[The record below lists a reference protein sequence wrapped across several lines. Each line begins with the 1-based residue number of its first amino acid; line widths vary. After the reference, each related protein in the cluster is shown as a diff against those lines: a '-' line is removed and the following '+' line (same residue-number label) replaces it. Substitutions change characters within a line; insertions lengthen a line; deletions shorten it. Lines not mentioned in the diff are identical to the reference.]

1 VTGTALTSR
10 GLALAAAVA
19 LAGDTAAAQ
28 TAASPEWSVSV
39 SAATYIL
46 PDTEYVQPTITAER
60 GRLHLEG
67 RFNYENLDTGS
78 LWIGANFSGGGT
90 LMWAVTPMLGG
101 VFGDTTA
108 IAPGAKA
115 SLGWR
120 ALELYGESEYV
131 IDTGTRDD
139 RYFYMWSELSLAPI
153 DRFRF
158 GLVTQRTRAYQS
170 DRDIQRGL
178 LAGVSFEHL
187 DLTGYVFN
195 PDDERATYVISV
207 ALRF

>member
-1 VTGTALTSR
+1 MAGVAMALSVDH
-10 GLALAAAVA
+10 AS
-19 LAGDTAAAQ
+19 AQ
-28 TAASPEWSVSV
+28 TAAGPDWSVSI

-46 PDTEYVQPTITAER
+46 PDSEYVQPTVTADR

-67 RFNYENLDTGS
+67 RYNYENLDTGS
-78 LWIGANFSGGGT
+78 LWLGVNFSGGET
-90 LMWAVTPMLGG
+90 LAWELTPMLGG

-115 SLGWR
+115 SLSWR

-131 IDTGTRDD
+131 IDTEARED
-139 RYFYMWSELSLAPI
+139 RYFYMWSEISLAPV

-178 LAGVSFEHL
+178 LAGLSFEHL
-187 DLTGYVFN
+187 ELTGYVFN
-195 PDDERATYVISV
+195 PDDERPTFVISV
-207 ALRF
+207 ALSF

>member
-1 VTGTALTSR
+1 MPPRLVI
-10 GLALAAAVA
+10 AVA
-19 LAGDTAAAQ
+19 VAVVLAGAPVFAQ
-28 TAASPEWSVSV
+28 PPVAPNWSVSI

-46 PDTEYVQPTITAER
+46 PDSEYVQPTVTADR

-78 LWIGANFSGGGT
+78 LWLGLNFGGGET
-90 LMWAVTPMLGG
+90 LTWEITPMLGG

-131 IDTGTRDD
+131 IDTDEGEDS
-139 RYFYMWSELSLAPI
+139 YFYMWSEVSLAPV

-178 LAGVSFEHL
+178 LAGVSFQHL
-187 DLTGYVFN
+187 DVTGYVFN

-207 ALRF
+207 ALGF